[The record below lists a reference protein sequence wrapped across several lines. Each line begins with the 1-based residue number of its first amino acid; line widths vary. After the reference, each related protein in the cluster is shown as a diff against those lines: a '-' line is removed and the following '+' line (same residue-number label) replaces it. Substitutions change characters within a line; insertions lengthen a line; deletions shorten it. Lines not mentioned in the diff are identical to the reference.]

1 MDNNKIHYSRG
12 ENKFDNQPK
21 QLEVENFTAF
31 AKAILSDVGKAKGE
45 QFICAPFSRG
55 LHDNPKKYPGEEHW
69 RLKKLAMPRRWLPV
83 DYDGF
88 KDAAACSKWRKWLSD
103 QDLSIVIYTT
113 ASHTAERPRARAII
127 ELSRPVT
134 RDESILLGPIFEK
147 IQQDALGS
155 DFFKFD
161 KSVYQSEQPCYLPV
175 RTSKGTIFEGKPL
188 DVDSLLATSSVF
200 IGGIDFTDVATGTG
214 ALTTALAGNGWTGWP
229 EYKLR
234 DGEGRRKKMLSYAG
248 HLRSLGHPQETI
260 NQLCREANAM
270 HLADLLDDDVVIDLA
285 ERYQHQGCTAKPD
298 SNPALQIGPQN
309 SLRVALDPIVE
320 LNELFAWDMSEMNLY
335 QIAAGRYVQKDRFI
349 TQYANR
355 YTLEGSGEKAKPV
368 PLGSAWFK
376 SPIRRNTPGVVLA
389 PGQPATLSDG
399 RINSWQGFSCSPVA
413 GDVTP
418 FLALL
423 KRLIPARSEHE
434 FVLNW
439 IARLIQTPAAKF
451 NVSLVISSPTQGTG
465 KNLIFEAVGSLFHE
479 RHFIVVGQSVFEDG
493 FNEWQSDK
501 IMVVADEISST
512 DKRAV
517 SDRIKG
523 WITATK
529 NHINVKNAPK
539 TSQPNL
545 IKYVFLSNHPD
556 AVHVTNTDRRFF
568 VVEATSNQL
577 SEQDIA
583 RYVNWRDSGGRPALL
598 HYLLA
603 HDTRSFNPMA
613 PAPLSQAKLDMVES
627 NKSDLERWL
636 ERRIAIAQH
645 EGKPLLTSESLSQEY
660 KGDTGHASSSKTMA
674 HALVQLGA
682 RKIKKL
688 ARFPNGSRTQ
698 LFTIADPEAYK
709 DMTDT
714 ELGDAFQAQL
724 IKD

>member
-1 MDNNKIHYSRG
+1 MVKILYSRG
-12 ENKFDNQPK
+12 ASKFDNRPE
-21 QLEVENFTAF
+21 QLEVEDFAAF
-31 AKAILSDVGKAKGE
+31 AKAILSDLATKKGE

-55 LHDNPKKYPGEEHW
+55 FHENQEKYPGESQW
-69 RLKKLAMPRRWLPV
+69 RLKRLALPRRWLPI

-88 KDAAACSKWRKWLSD
+88 KDAAACKAWRDWLSR
-103 QDLSIVIYTT
+103 QNLSAVVYTT
-113 ASHTAERPRARAII
+113 FSHRADAPRARAIV
-127 ELSRPVT
+127 ELSRAAT
-134 RDESILLGPIFEK
+134 REESIRLGPLFEK
-147 IQQDALGS
+147 IQQDAIGQ
-155 DFFKFD
+155 DAFKFD
-161 KSVYQSEQPCYLPV
+161 ASVYQHEQPCYLPGHS
-175 RTSKGTIFEGKPL
+175 SKGTVFTGQPL
-188 DVDSLLATSSVF
+188 DVDALLAAPRVL
-200 IGGIDFTDVATGTG
+200 IGGVDLTAAAIGPD

-229 EYKLR
+229 GHKLT
-234 DGEGRRKKMLSYAG
+234 DGQDRRRTMLRYAG
-248 HLRSLGHPQETI
+248 HLRSLGHTQEKI

-285 ERYQHQGCTAKPD
+285 ERYQHQGCTTKPD
-298 SNPALQIGPQN
+298 SIPALQTDPLN
-309 SLRVALDPIVE
+309 SLPVAVDPIVE

-389 PGQPATLSDG
+389 PSQPATLSDG

-434 FVLNW
+434 YVLNW

-465 KNLIFEAVGSLFHE
+465 KNLIFEAVGSLLHE
-479 RHFIVVGQSVFEDG
+479 RHFVVVGQSVFEDG

-583 RYVNWRDSGGRPALL
+583 RYVNWRDGGGRPALL

-636 ERRIAIAQH
+636 ERRIAIGQH

-660 KGDTGHASSSKTMA
+660 KGGTGHASSSKTMA

-688 ARFPNGSRTQ
+688 ARFPNGARTQ
-698 LFTIADPEAYK
+698 LFTLADPGDYK

-724 IKD
+724 FKE

>member
-1 MDNNKIHYSRG
+1 MKNKKIQYSRG
-12 ENKFDNQPK
+12 KNKFDNQPK
-21 QLEVENFTAF
+21 QLEVEDFTTF
-31 AKAILSDVGKAKGE
+31 AKAILSDVGNAKGE
-45 QFICAPFSRG
+45 QFICAPFSLG
-55 LHDNPKKYPGEEHW
+55 FHDNQEKYPGEDHW
-69 RLKKLAMPRRWLPV
+69 RLKNLAMPRRWLPI

-88 KDAAACSKWRKWLSD
+88 KDAAACRSWREWLSH
-103 QDLSIVIYTT
+103 QNIAMVIYTT
-113 ASHTAERPRARAII
+113 ASHTAERPRARAIV

-134 RDESILLGPIFEK
+134 REESIGLGPIFEK

-175 RTSKGTIFEGKPL
+175 RTSKGTIFEGRPL
-188 DVDSLLATSSVF
+188 DVDLLLATPKSL
-200 IGGIDFTDVATGTG
+200 IGGIDFTDVATGADTLKAMLVG
-214 ALTTALAGNGWTGWP
+214 TGWTGWP
-229 EYKLR
+229 GHKLR
-234 DGEGRRKKMLSYAG
+234 DGQGRRKKMLSYAG
-248 HLRSLGHPQETI
+248 HLRSLGHPQEKI

-285 ERYQHQGCTAKPD
+285 KRYQHQGFTIKPD
-298 SNPALQIGPQN
+298 SNPPLQIALPS
-309 SLRVALDPIVE
+309 SLPVVLDPIVE
-320 LNELFAWDMSEMNLY
+320 LNELFAWDLSEMNLY

-368 PLGSAWFK
+368 PLGSAWLK

-399 RINSWQGFSCSPVA
+399 RINSWQGFSCFPVV

-418 FLALL
+418 FLDLL
-423 KRLIPARSEHE
+423 KRLIPAPSEYD

-465 KNLIFEAVGSLFHE
+465 KNLIFETVGSLLHD
-479 RHFIVVGQSVFEDG
+479 RHFVVVGQSVFEDG

-545 IKYVFLSNHPD
+545 IKYCFLSNHPD
-556 AVHVTNTDRRFF
+556 AVHLTNTDRRFF

-577 SEQDIA
+577 SEQEIA
-583 RYVNWRDSGGRPALL
+583 RYVNWRDKGGRPALL

-636 ERRIAIAQH
+636 ERRISIAQH
-645 EGKPLLTSESLSQEY
+645 EVKPLLTSESLSQEY
-660 KGDTGHASSSKTMA
+660 KAATGHASSSKTMA
-674 HALVQLGA
+674 HALVQLGG

-688 ARFPNGSRTQ
+688 ARFPNGVRTQ
-698 LFTIADPEAYK
+698 LFTIADPETYK

-724 IKD
+724 IKE

>member
-1 MDNNKIHYSRG
+1 MYDTKIHYSRG
-12 ENKFDNQPK
+12 KNKFDNQPM
-21 QLEVENFTAF
+21 QLEAKDFAAF
-31 AKAILSDVGKAKGE
+31 ASAILSDVGKTKGE

-55 LHDNPKKYPGEEHW
+55 FHDQIEKYPGQNHW

-88 KDAAACSKWRKWLSD
+88 KDAAACKQWREWLGT
-103 QDLSIVIYTT
+103 QDLAIVIYTT
-113 ASHTAERPRARAII
+113 SSHTEEVPRARAIV
-127 ELSRPVT
+127 ELSRPIT
-134 RDESILLGPIFEK
+134 REESIQLGPIFEK
-147 IQQDALGS
+147 IQRDALGA

-175 RTSKGTIFEGKPL
+175 RNSKGNVFNGKPL
-188 DVDSLLATSSVF
+188 DVDSLLSAPSVL
-200 IGGIDFTDVATGTG
+200 IGGIDFTDVATGPNELTKKLTG
-214 ALTTALAGNGWTGWP
+214 NSWTGWP
-229 EYKLR
+229 AHKLS
-234 DGEGRRKKMLSYAG
+234 DGQGRRKKILSYAG
-248 HLRSLGHPQETI
+248 HLRAIGHPQEMI

-270 HLADLLDDDVVIDLA
+270 YLADLLEDDVVLDLA
-285 ERYQHQGCTAKPD
+285 ERYQHQGGSGKPD
-298 SNPALQIGPQN
+298 CDTALQTDPLN
-309 SLRVALDPIVE
+309 SPPVALDPIAE
-320 LNELFAWDMSEMNLY
+320 LNALFAWDMSEMNLY
-335 QIAAGRYVQKDRFI
+335 QIAAGRYVLKDRFI

-355 YTLEGSGEKAKPV
+355 YALEGAGEKARPM

-376 SPIRRNTPGVVLA
+376 SAHRRNTPGIVLA

-399 RINSWQGFSCSPVA
+399 RINSWQGFSCTPVP

-418 FLALL
+418 FLTLL
-423 KRLIPARSEHE
+423 KRLIPAPSEYE

-439 IARLIQTPAAKF
+439 IARLIQTPADKF

-465 KNLIFEAVGSLFHE
+465 KNLIFEAVGSLLHD

-501 IMVVADEISST
+501 ILVVADEISST

-529 NHINVKNAPK
+529 NRINVKNAPK

-556 AVHVTNTDRRFF
+556 AVHVTNTYRRFF
-568 VVEATSNQL
+568 IVEATSNQL
-577 SEQDIA
+577 TEQDIA
-583 RYVNWRDSGGRPALL
+583 AYVNWRDKGGRPALL

-603 HDTRSFNPMA
+603 HDARTFNPMA

-636 ERRIAIAQH
+636 ERRISVAQH
-645 EGKPLLTSESLSQEY
+645 DAKPLLTSETLSQEY
-660 KGDTGHASSSKTMA
+660 KSDTGHSCSSKTVA

-688 ARFPNGSRTQ
+688 ARFQNGARTQ
-698 LFTIADPEAYK
+698 LLTLADPDNYK

-714 ELGDAFQAQL
+714 ELGDAFHAQL
-724 IKD
+724 FKN